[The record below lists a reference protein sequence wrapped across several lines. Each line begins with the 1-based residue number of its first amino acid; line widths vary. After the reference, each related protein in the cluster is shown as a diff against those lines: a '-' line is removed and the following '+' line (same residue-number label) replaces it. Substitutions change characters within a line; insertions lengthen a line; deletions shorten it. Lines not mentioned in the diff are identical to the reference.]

1 MRTEIERLIIEQ
13 TRNLFFATQPT
24 VRLKSTGNPAV
35 WAVRKRW
42 LAQSESPLTTEQ
54 AAKFNFDAAPW
65 TEEPSAQAT
74 NEDVQTMVL
83 WMGSNMAKTSILQN
97 VIGYSIDEKP
107 CGIIYALKTEDQMK
121 EISQEKI
128 APMIEATP
136 SLNSKIMKA
145 GSRYS
150 TNSLFY
156 KKFTG
161 GFLAMIGTGSV
172 TGFRA
177 HRAGVVLGDEIDSW
191 DDDVGGEGDPVEL
204 LLRRADGFPE
214 SMRILSSTGTIKGKS
229 RIEKWY
235 GRSDQ
240 RKWFIPCRKCGCF
253 QLLTWRQIRWPKGEP
268 DKAMW
273 FCEACDAEHEDRHR
287 RRAISDGEWRPTAPF
302 NGIRGYWI
310 PGMYSLMPPN
320 QGYVNRTAQFARE
333 HIEAKAGGRQ
343 VLTVRTQTF
352 FAETTQEEEDAKAD
366 FKVLYDRREDYFK
379 DGQLPN
385 EIIVIA
391 AGSDVQSDR
400 IEVEFE
406 GFGRGEQSWGVEH
419 CVLWGDPRQ
428 EEIWGRLEGLLL
440 RKWVR
445 ADGCV
450 LGLRCFGLDTGYPA
464 AIRQA
469 YEFIRPRQSRNWF
482 ALKGSSVLDA
492 PFVQRP
498 KKSKVDRVTL
508 LSVGTHKIKGLLYD
522 NATIIDP
529 ETPGYM
535 HFPCVVGKEGGRSEF
550 AGYTEDWFKQLLAE
564 GSMPVFR
571 NGKKLREF
579 FMPTGVK
586 RNEALDMRVYT
597 RAAMFALGP
606 LDWDREEKL
615 LLKTRPDAEPEEEY
629 VEIQSAGS
637 MWGGAPSGW

>member
-1 MRTEIERLIIEQ
+1 MNPNIER
-13 TRNLFFATQPT
+13 RGKGNFRSVFFSTQGSI
-24 VRLKSTGNPAV
+24 RLKATGNPAV
-35 WAVRKRW
+35 WAIRKRW

-74 NEDVQTMVL
+74 SDDVQTMVL

-107 CGIIYALKTEDQMK
+107 CGIIYALKTEDQMR

-136 SLNSKIMKA
+136 SLRTKIMPA
-145 GSRYS
+145 GSRYGS
-150 TNSLFY
+150 NTLFY

-240 RKWFIPCRKCGCF
+240 RKWFIPCRACGHM

-273 FCEACDAEHEDRHR
+273 FCEACDKEHEDRHR
-287 RRAISDGEWRPTAPF
+287 RRAVSDGEWRPTAPF

-333 HIEAKAGGRQ
+333 HIEAKAGGKQ

-352 FAETTQEEEDAKAD
+352 FAETTQEEEDAKPD
-366 FKVLYDRREDYFK
+366 YKVLFERREDFLK
-379 DGQLPN
+379 EGIPD
-385 EIIVIA
+385 EVIMIA

-406 GFGRGEQSWGVEH
+406 GFGRGEQSWGIEH

-428 EEIWGRLEGLLL
+428 EEIWGRLENLLL
-440 RKWVR
+440 RTWTRK
-445 ADGCV
+445 DGCQV
-450 LGLRCFGLDTGYPA
+450 KLRCFGLDTGYAA

-469 YEFIRPRQSRNWF
+469 YAFIRPRQARNWF
-482 ALKGSSVLDA
+482 AMKGASVLDA
-492 PFVQRP
+492 PFVARP
-498 KKSKVDRVTL
+498 KKSKVDRVAL
-508 LSVGTHKIKGLLYD
+508 LQVGTHKIKGLIYD
-522 NATIIDP
+522 NASIIDP
-529 ETPGYM
+529 QTPGYM
-535 HFPCVVGKEGGRSEF
+535 HFP

-564 GSMPVFR
+564 GSMPVFK

-579 FMPTGVK
+579 FLPQGVK

-606 LDWDREEKL
+606 LDF
-615 LLKTRPDAEPEEEY
+615 DAEERNLVKAKQERENPKPI
-629 VEIQSAGS
+629 VTPKRNGFVGAGK
-637 MWGGAPSGW
+637 WTI

>member
-1 MRTEIERLIIEQ
+1 MNPQLEALARANARAIWFSTEGSSRL
-13 TRNLFFATQPT
+13 R
-24 VRLKSTGNPAV
+24 SSGDPAV
-35 WAVRKRW
+35 WAKKKRW
-42 LAQSESPLTTEQ
+42 LAQSESPLTAEQ
-54 AAKFNFDAAPW
+54 AVKFDFAAAPW
-65 TEEPSAQAT
+65 TEEPSEQAT
-74 NEDVQTMVL
+74 SADVQTMVL

-107 CGIIYALKTEDQMK
+107 RGIIYALKTEDQMR

-136 SLNSKIMKA
+136 SLRSKIQPA

-150 TNSLFY
+150 SNTLFY

-161 GFLAMIGTGSV
+161 GYLAMIGTGSV

-191 DDDVGGEGDPVEL
+191 DEDVGGEGDPVEL

-235 GRSDQ
+235 LRSDQ
-240 RKWFIPCRKCGCF
+240 RKWFIPCRKCGAM

-268 DKAMW
+268 DQAAW
-273 FCEACDAEHEDRHR
+273 FCEACDTEHDDRQR
-287 RRAISDGEWRPTAPF
+287 RRAVSDGEWRPTAPF

-310 PGMYSLMPPN
+310 PGMYSLMPAN
-320 QGYVNRTAQFARE
+320 QGYKDRLAQFARE
-333 HIEAKAGGRQ
+333 HIEAKAGGKD

-352 FAETTQEEEDAKAD
+352 FAETTQQEEDAKPEWKTL
-366 FKVLYDRREDYFK
+366 FDRRENYIK
-379 DGQLPN
+379 DGKLPN
-385 EIIVIA
+385 EVIVIA

-406 GFGRGEQSWGVEH
+406 GFGRGEQSWGIEH
-419 CVLWGDPRQ
+419 VVLMGDPRQ
-428 EEIWGRLEGLLL
+428 EEIWGRLENLLL

-445 ADGCV
+445 EDGCELTV
-450 LGLRCFGLDTGYPA
+450 KCFGLDTGYSA

-469 YEFIRPRQSRNWF
+469 YAFIRPRQSRNWF
-482 ALKGSSVLDA
+482 GLKGSSILDA

-498 KKSKVDRVTL
+498 KKSKVERISL
-508 LSVGTHKIKGLLYD
+508 LSVGTHKIKGLIYD
-522 NATIIDP
+522 NASIIDP
-529 ETPGYM
+529 MTPGYM
-535 HFPCVVGKEGGRSEF
+535 HFPTS
-550 AGYTEDWFKQLLAE
+550 YSEDWFKQLLTE

-579 FMPTGVK
+579 FMPVGAK

-606 LDWDREEKL
+606 LDFDREDKA
-615 LLKTRPDAEPEEEY
+615 LLKSKPGAEPEEEY
-629 VEIQSAGS
+629 EEIVSVGNV
-637 MWGGAPSGW
+637 WGRPDGW